1 MAKGNN
7 RAGLRVVRWSGLLF
21 EFDYDLNQVAD
32 CVSILPLSDA
42 VENSDS
48 TVEFVA
54 AIRGL
59 HRL

>member
-1 MAKGNN
+1 M
-7 RAGLRVVRWSGLLF
+7 RWSGLLF